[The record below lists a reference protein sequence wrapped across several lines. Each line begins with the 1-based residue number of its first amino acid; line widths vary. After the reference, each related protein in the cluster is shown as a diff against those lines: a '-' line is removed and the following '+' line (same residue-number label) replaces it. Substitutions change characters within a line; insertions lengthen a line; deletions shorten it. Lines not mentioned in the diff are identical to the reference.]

1 MLYGFGQQ
9 IALNRASPNVRT
21 VRRKKSNHG
30 LAFKIC
36 QLNQH
41 CSTGFCT
48 KATNKTNRR
57 IVHKTRASNTSVSTG
72 LTEAKPRGLQS
83 PLSFATIAE

>member
-1 MLYGFGQQ
+1 MLEGFGQQ
-9 IALNRASPNVRT
+9 IAVNRASPDVRT

-48 KATNKTNRR
+48 EATNKTN
-57 IVHKTRASNTSVSTG
+57 
-72 LTEAKPRGLQS
+72 
-83 PLSFATIAE
+83 